1 MKKIWTVLFVV
12 GLGAPAAAQTAVM
25 ERSQDPA
32 VKAAAEKVARAGHEQ
47 KVVGELH
54 AKMAV
59 EARITPGAPYS
70 AEAVTESTQVLADGN
85 RINQKSVTRVYRD
98 GEGRMRRE
106 ELDDAG
112 TVVSVSIVDPVAHA
126 SYVLQPASRT
136 AFRDHAWIAM
146 PAIEGM
152 SWGRGM
158 ILSPDD
164 ERDPYASQIRDHVKL
179 ALEEQAKAKADV
191 APPPPPPAP
200 PASGAVPPPPP
211 PAPGLRAAMEKAAA
225 GSMTREN
232 LGQQNIEGVNATGT
246 RTTSTIAAGAIGNL
260 QPIQVVS
267 EQWFSPDLQV
277 LVMTRHND
285 PRSGETTYRLQ
296 SIVRADPDRSL
307 FTVPP
312 DYTLRESKIREPLMK

>member
-1 MKKIWTVLFVV
+1 MKKIWIVLFVV
-12 GLGAPAAAQTAVM
+12 GFGAPAAAQTGVM

-32 VKAAAEKVARAGHEQ
+32 AKAAAEKMARDGYEQ
-47 KVVGELH
+47 KVVGELR

-70 AEAVTESTQVLADGN
+70 ADAVTESTQVLADGN
-85 RINQKSVTRVYRD
+85 RINRKSVTRVYRD

-112 TVVSVSIVDPVAHA
+112 TAVSVSIVDPVAHS

-136 AFRDHAWIAM
+136 AFRDHAWIGM
-146 PAIEGM
+146 PVIEGM

-158 ILSPDD
+158 ILSPDG
-164 ERDPYASQIRDHVKL
+164 ERDPQVQDRLKL
-179 ALEEQAKAKADV
+179 TLEEVAKAKATST
-191 APPPPPPAP
+191 APPPPPPPPP
-200 PASGAVPPPPP
+200 PASGMRV
-211 PAPGLRAAMEKAAA
+211 AMEKAVA
-225 GSMTREN
+225 GNVTREN
-232 LGQQNIEGVNATGT
+232 LGQQNIEGVAATGT
-246 RTTSTIAAGAIGNL
+246 RATTTIPAGAIGNL
-260 QPIQVVS
+260 QAIQVVS

-277 LVMTRHND
+277 LVMTKHTD

-296 SIVRADPDRSL
+296 SIVRAEPDRSL

-312 DYTLRESKIREPLMK
+312 DYTLRESKIREQ